1 MDACGCQLEAKLD
14 GFKAIAAGPSAIPAK
29 VDLSGKARLQK
40 GPAYGKVNGPAASG
54 WDWPT
59 LRHDGGRSGSIKI
72 KVSAADLKLSW
83 KTKLGGRLSAITTAA
98 GRLFV
103 SSIDTHTIHA
113 LDEKTG
119 KEQWTF
125 TAGARVDS
133 PPTYY
138 KGLLLFGSADGYVY
152 ALRAE
157 DGEVAWRFRAA
168 PVDRRIMAW
177 EQVESIWPVHG
188 AVLIHDNV
196 LYCTAGRNMYLDDGI
211 RMIRLNPVTGALLGE
226 NVMTDRDPASDK
238 SMHEAY
244 VQPMTGNNMPVAL
257 SDVLSTDGKHVYM
270 RSQKFGLDGKRQEI
284 ALKDVSEQPADGSH
298 LFCQIGMLDDSYFF
312 RSYWSYGRR
321 VTGGYGYWMR
331 AGRLIPSGRI
341 LCYDDENVYG
351 FGRKPQYMVNASVL
365 EYELF
370 AAKKPVPSGDPVRKV
385 SRDRNASQ
393 TSDWLARSAFSR
405 GELNANEYHWTV
417 DQPAFICRAM
427 TLTSDKVFFA
437 GPPSV
442 INERR
447 SFRNP
452 DDPEVLAA
460 LDKQVDSYAG
470 KLGGELWVVSKG
482 DGKIPVRYELA
493 SPPVFDGMIAA
504 GDGLYVATVDGHIL
518 RLSQDGSDKV
528 AMIKDKPKSMAW
540 DVPEAAKAYIDAASK
555 RRAAEAA
562 RRKKQREERRK
573 EAKAAKSRL
582 RRKPSRMSTP

>member
-1 MDACGCQLEAKLD
+1 MFLD
-14 GFKAIAAGPSAIPAK
+14 GGIHFLRLDPA
-29 VDLSGKARLQK
+29 
-40 GPAYGKVNGPAASG
+40 
-54 WDWPT
+54 
-59 LRHDGGRSGSIKI
+59 
-72 KVSAADLKLSW
+72 
-83 KTKLGGRLSAITTAA
+83 
-98 GRLFV
+98 
-103 SSIDTHTIHA
+103 
-113 LDEKTG
+113 TG
-119 KEQWTF
+119 K
-125 TAGARVDS
+125 
-133 PPTYY
+133 
-138 KGLLLFGSADGYVY
+138 
-152 ALRAE
+152 
-157 DGEVAWRFRAA
+157 
-168 PVDRRIMAW
+168 
-177 EQVESIWPVHG
+177 
-188 AVLIHDNV
+188 
-196 LYCTAGRNMYLDDGI
+196 
-211 RMIRLNPVTGALLGE
+211 LLGE
-226 NVMTDRDPASDK
+226 VVMSDEDPDSGEE
-238 SMHEAY
+238 MHLAY
-244 VQPMTGNNMPVAL
+244 LKKTQGNNMPVAL
-257 SDVLSTDGKHVYM
+257 SDVLSTDGKSVYM

-321 VTGGYGYWMR
+321 VTGGYGFWMR

-341 LCYDDENVYG
+341 LCYDDETVYG

-393 TSDWLARSAFSR
+393 TSDWLARTAFPR
-405 GELNANEYHWTV
+405 EELNANKYNWTV

-493 SPPVFDGMIAA
+493 SPPVFDGMIAS

-528 AMIKDKPKSMAW
+528 AMIKDKPQSIAW
-540 DVPEAAKAYIDAASK
+540 DVPEAAKAYIDAAAK

-562 RRKKQREERRK
+562 RRKKQLEARRK
-573 EAKAAKSRL
+573 EAAAAKAKAAKN
-582 RRKPSRMSTP
+582 KAGK